1 NRTNIM
7 PRRHPT
13 LCAAALLIICT
24 AMPFVPNALAK
35 GKKGKPFVTRGR
47 GKSSQRVLAGNSR
60 KYRQLNIDSAHSESE
75 SAIVPDEIEVK
86 EYGSSNSAELAQWLS
101 PSRKVD
107 PTNNPEPDLTTMA
120 KRRNVKI
127 DSPRVIQIQQALASR
142 GFYNGQLTGSY

>member
-1 NRTNIM
+1 M

-47 GKSSQRVLAGNSR
+47 GKSPQRVVARNSR
-60 KYRQLNIDSAHSESE
+60 KYRQLINIDSAHSESE
-75 SAIVPDEIEVK
+75 SAIVPDEIEVQ
-86 EYGSSNSAELAQWLS
+86 EYSSSNSAELAQWLS
-101 PSRKVD
+101 PPRKVD
-107 PTNNPEPDLTTMA
+107 PANNPEPDLMTIA

-127 DSPRVIQIQQALASR
+127 DSP
-142 GFYNGQLTGSY
+142 